1 MAGYKAHMA
10 FGMVTGL
17 AVSTAAVGLSAVVI
31 WFSPL
36 VFLATVFGA
45 FIPDLDSDTGLPLK
59 ILLTVLSIV
68 GAVMVGYYF
77 FQAGAD
83 SLLTIVGFPLTAA
96 LFIYYVFGGI
106 FKKLTRHRGIFHS
119 IPAAILSILIT
130 FSVLQPFHFDPNVL
144 MMISLA
150 VGIGYV
156 SHLVLDELN
165 STVNLGGIPFIPN
178 KAIGTALKFYSN
190 NMVINGAL
198 YTTILVLGYYHWDQ
212 IAALIQGF
220 NK

>member
-1 MAGYKAHMA
+1 MA

-17 AVSTAAVGLSAVVI
+17 AVSTAAVGLSAVVF

-36 VFLATVFGA
+36 VFLATVIGA

-59 ILLTVLSIV
+59 ILLTMLSIV

-106 FKKLTRHRGIFHS
+106 FKKLTHHRGIFHS

-130 FSVLQPFHFDPNVL
+130 FSVLQPFHFNL
-144 MMISLA
+144 NAMMMISLA
-150 VGIGYV
+150 VGIGYL

-165 STVNLGGIPFIPN
+165 STVNLGGFPFIPN
-178 KAIGTALKFYSN
+178 KALGTALKFYSN
-190 NMVINGAL
+190 NMVISLAL
-198 YTTILVLGYYHWDQ
+198 YFVILLLGYLHWSQLGSFIND
-212 IAALIQGF
+212 F

>member
-17 AVSTAAVGLSAVVI
+17 AVSTAAVGLSAVVF

-59 ILLTVLSIV
+59 ILLTMLSIV

-83 SLLTIVGFPLTAA
+83 SLMTIVGFPLTAA

-144 MMISLA
+144 MMVSLA

-212 IAALIQGF
+212 IAALIQVF

>member
-17 AVSTAAVGLSAVVI
+17 AVSTAVVGLSAVVF

-36 VFLATVFGA
+36 VFLATVLGA
-45 FIPDLDSDTGLPLK
+45 FLPDLDSDTGLPLK
-59 ILLTVLSIV
+59 ILLTVLSTV

-83 SLLTIVGFPLTAA
+83 SLLIIVAFPLIAA
-96 LFIYYVFGGI
+96 LFIYYFFGGI

-130 FSVLQPFHFDPNVL
+130 FSILQLFHFDLNAM

-150 VGIGYV
+150 VGIGYL

-165 STVNLGGIPFIPN
+165 STVNLGGFPFIPN
-178 KAIGTALKFYSN
+178 KALGTALKFYSN
-190 NMVINGAL
+190 NMVISSTL
-198 YTTILVLGYYHWDQ
+198 YFVILLLGYLHWSQLESFIND
-212 IAALIQGF
+212 LYR
-220 NK
+220 

>member
-1 MAGYKAHMA
+1 MAGYKAHIA

-17 AVSTAAVGLSAVVI
+17 AVSIAAVSISAVVF

-36 VFLATVFGA
+36 VFLATVIGA

-59 ILLTVLSIV
+59 ILLRVLSIV
-68 GAVMVGYYF
+68 GAAMVGYYF

-150 VGIGYV
+150 VGIGYL

>member
-106 FKKLTRHRGIFHS
+106 FKKLTHHRGIFHS

-130 FSVLQPFHFDPNVL
+130 FSVLQPFHFNLNVM

-150 VGIGYV
+150 VGIGYL